1 MPSVLVVDDQE
12 WIRKLVREVLEQ
24 AGYVVEEARGG
35 NEGLGRYRA
44 RQADVVIM
52 DILMPDQD
60 GIESIVTLRRE
71 FPESRVIAMTGGGD
85 MIGILNFLDVARMLG
100 ANRTL
105 QKPFTVN
112 ALLEA
117 VAAEVG
123 VPPIRTTS

>member
-35 NEGLGRYRA
+35 NEGLERYRA

-85 MIGILNFLDVARMLG
+85 MIGILNFLDVAKMLG

-105 QKPFTVN
+105 QKPFTVD

>member
-1 MPSVLVVDDQE
+1 MPSVLVVDDQA
-12 WIRKLVREVLEQ
+12 WIRKLVQEVLEQ

-35 NEGLGRYRA
+35 NEGLERYRA

-85 MIGILNFLDVARMLG
+85 MIGILNFLDVAKMLG

-105 QKPFTVN
+105 QKPFTVD

>member
-35 NEGLGRYRA
+35 NEGLERYRA

-85 MIGILNFLDVARMLG
+85 MIGILNFLDVAKMLG

-105 QKPFTVN
+105 QKPFTVD

-123 VPPIRTTS
+123 VPPIRITS

>member
-1 MPSVLVVDDQE
+1 
-12 WIRKLVREVLEQ
+12 
-24 AGYVVEEARGG
+24 
-35 NEGLGRYRA
+35 
-44 RQADVVIM
+44 
-52 DILMPDQD
+52 
-60 GIESIVTLRRE
+60 
-71 FPESRVIAMTGGGD
+71 

>member
-35 NEGLGRYRA
+35 NEGLERYRA

-60 GIESIVTLRRE
+60 GIESIMTLRRE

-85 MIGILNFLDVARMLG
+85 MIGILNFLDVAKMLG

>member
-35 NEGLGRYRA
+35 NEGLERYRA

-60 GIESIVTLRRE
+60 GIESIVSLRRE

-85 MIGILNFLDVARMLG
+85 MIGILNFLDVAKMLG